1 MLRNSAMPGSLTPRH
16 KEVADPGIAGP
27 RWGGVTGQPTKPSLI
42 SERSMRVTAMALLLA
57 GASAWLL
64 PPVGTPR
71 QRASHPSMS
80 ASEKTGRDAAVEKY
94 GEEGMREIRRRGHAA
109 AAAKV
114 GGASAFGQLGRDAA
128 VKKYGEEGMRE
139 MSRRG
144 HAAAAAKFGGASA
157 LSQLARDAALEKY
170 GKEGMREISRR
181 GHATAAANAGGHS
194 ALSQLGR
201 DAAVEKYGEEG
212 MREMSRQ
219 GLAAAVAKHPRGKA
233 GHAMGAGLA
242 AARAAGKYTRYPGVR
257 CRKDTKKW
265 RVQFASGGRK
275 NISIG
280 QYATEDE
287 AARAH
292 DDYVRE
298 HGLDRPLH
306 FPRPGE
312 WRPAV
317 TLSSVAA
324 SPQPLSF
331 NLSCVLSRSH

>member
-1 MLRNSAMPGSLTPRH
+1 
-16 KEVADPGIAGP
+16 
-27 RWGGVTGQPTKPSLI
+27 
-42 SERSMRVTAMALLLA
+42 MALLLA

-94 GEEGMREIRRRGHAA
+94 GEEAALENHRRGMAAAAANAGGQSAFSQLGRDALVEKYGEEGMREIGRQGYAT

-114 GGASAFGQLGRDAA
+114 GGASAFAQLGRDA
-128 VKKYGEEGMRE
+128 
-139 MSRRG
+139 
-144 HAAAAAKFGGASA
+144 
-157 LSQLARDAALEKY
+157 LL
-170 GKEGMREISRR
+170 
-181 GHATAAANAGGHS
+181 
-194 ALSQLGR
+194 
-201 DAAVEKYGEEG
+201 EKYGEEG

-219 GLAAAVAKHPRGKA
+219 GHATAAAKFGGAVELARVGRAAAVAKHPRGEA
-233 GHAMGAGLA
+233 GYAMGAGLA

-257 CRKDTKKW
+257 WRKDNSKW
-265 RVQFASGGRK
+265 RVQFTSGGRK
-275 NISIG
+275 LSIG

-312 WRPAV
+312 WG
-317 TLSSVAA
+317 S
-324 SPQPLSF
+324 QQ
-331 NLSCVLSRSH
+331 

>member
-1 MLRNSAMPGSLTPRH
+1 
-16 KEVADPGIAGP
+16 
-27 RWGGVTGQPTKPSLI
+27 
-42 SERSMRVTAMALLLA
+42 MALLLA

-94 GEEGMREIRRRGHAA
+94 GEEAALENHRRGMAAAAANAGGQSAFSQLGRDALVEKYGEEGMREIGRQGYAA

-114 GGASAFGQLGRDAA
+114 GGASAFAKLGRDAA
-128 VKKYGEEGMRE
+128 
-139 MSRRG
+139 
-144 HAAAAAKFGGASA
+144 
-157 LSQLARDAALEKY
+157 L
-170 GKEGMREISRR
+170 
-181 GHATAAANAGGHS
+181 
-194 ALSQLGR
+194 
-201 DAAVEKYGEEG
+201 EKYGEEG

-219 GLAAAVAKHPRGKA
+219 GHATAAAKFGGAVELARVGRAAAVAKHPRGEA
-233 GHAMGAGLA
+233 GYAMGAGLA

-257 CRKDTKKW
+257 WRKDNSKW
-265 RVQFASGGRK
+265 RVQFTSGGRK
-275 NISIG
+275 LSIG

-312 WRPAV
+312 WG
-317 TLSSVAA
+317 S
-324 SPQPLSF
+324 QQ
-331 NLSCVLSRSH
+331 

>member
-1 MLRNSAMPGSLTPRH
+1 
-16 KEVADPGIAGP
+16 
-27 RWGGVTGQPTKPSLI
+27 
-42 SERSMRVTAMALLLA
+42 MRPTAMVLLLA

-94 GEEGMREIRRRGHAA
+94 GEE
-109 AAAKV
+109 
-114 GGASAFGQLGRDAA
+114 
-128 VKKYGEEGMRE
+128 
-139 MSRRG
+139 
-144 HAAAAAKFGGASA
+144 
-157 LSQLARDAALEKY
+157 AALENH
-170 GKEGMREISRR
+170 RR
-181 GHATAAANAGGHS
+181 GMAAAAANAGGQS
-194 ALSQLGR
+194 AFSQLGR
-201 DAAVEKYGEEG
+201 DALLEKYGEEG

-219 GLAAAVAKHPRGKA
+219 GHATAAAKFGGAVELARVGRAAAVAKHPRGEA
-233 GHAMGAGLA
+233 GYAMGAGLA

-257 CRKDTKKW
+257 WRKDNSKW
-265 RVQFASGGRK
+265 RVQFTSGGRK
-275 NISIG
+275 LSIG

-312 WRPAV
+312 WG
-317 TLSSVAA
+317 S
-324 SPQPLSF
+324 QQ
-331 NLSCVLSRSH
+331 

>member
-1 MLRNSAMPGSLTPRH
+1 MEPWRGGGAGNRGQSLRSSV
-16 KEVADPGIAGP
+16 K
-27 RWGGVTGQPTKPSLI
+27 
-42 SERSMRVTAMALLLA
+42 RSMRVTAMALLLA

-94 GEEGMREIRRRGHAA
+94 GEEGMREMSRRGHAVAAAKVGGASALSRLGHAA

-128 VKKYGEEGMRE
+128 VEKYGEEGMRE

-170 GKEGMREISRR
+170 GKEGMREMSRR

-194 ALSQLGR
+194 AFGQLGR

-312 WRPAV
+312 WG
-317 TLSSVAA
+317 S
-324 SPQPLSF
+324 QQ
-331 NLSCVLSRSH
+331 

>member
-1 MLRNSAMPGSLTPRH
+1 
-16 KEVADPGIAGP
+16 
-27 RWGGVTGQPTKPSLI
+27 
-42 SERSMRVTAMALLLA
+42 MALLLA

-94 GEEGMREIRRRGHAA
+94 GEEAALENRRRGMAA
-109 AAAKV
+109 AAANA
-114 GGASAFGQLGRDAA
+114 GGQSAFSQLGRDALLE
-128 VKKYGEEGMRE
+128 KYGEEGV
-139 MSRRG
+139 
-144 HAAAAAKFGGASA
+144 
-157 LSQLARDAALEKY
+157 
-170 GKEGMREISRR
+170 REIRR
-181 GHATAAANAGGHS
+181 QGHATAAANAGGHS

-219 GLAAAVAKHPRGKA
+219 GRAAAAAKHPRGKA
-233 GHAMGAGLA
+233 GYAMGAGLA

-275 NISIG
+275 NISVG

-312 WRPAV
+312 WG
-317 TLSSVAA
+317 S
-324 SPQPLSF
+324 QQ
-331 NLSCVLSRSH
+331 

>member
-1 MLRNSAMPGSLTPRH
+1 
-16 KEVADPGIAGP
+16 
-27 RWGGVTGQPTKPSLI
+27 
-42 SERSMRVTAMALLLA
+42 MRPTAMVLLLA

-94 GEEGMREIRRRGHAA
+94 GEEAALENHRRGMAAAAANAGGQSAFSQLGRDALVEKYGEEGMREIGRQGYAA

-114 GGASAFGQLGRDAA
+114 GGASAFAKLGRDAA
-128 VKKYGEEGMRE
+128 
-139 MSRRG
+139 
-144 HAAAAAKFGGASA
+144 
-157 LSQLARDAALEKY
+157 L
-170 GKEGMREISRR
+170 
-181 GHATAAANAGGHS
+181 
-194 ALSQLGR
+194 
-201 DAAVEKYGEEG
+201 EKYGEEG

-219 GLAAAVAKHPRGKA
+219 GHATAAAKFGGAVELARVGRAAAVAKHPRGEA
-233 GHAMGAGLA
+233 GYAMGAGLA

-257 CRKDTKKW
+257 WRKDNSKW
-265 RVQFASGGRK
+265 RVQFTSGGRK
-275 NISIG
+275 LSIG

-312 WRPAV
+312 WG
-317 TLSSVAA
+317 S
-324 SPQPLSF
+324 QQ
-331 NLSCVLSRSH
+331 